1 MTVRELYYKFCQTRS
16 ANTIH
21 GTAKQVADVMEEW
34 FTAGVADGF
43 MMMFPLASGMS
54 DFGTK
59 VIPELQRRGLFR
71 TEYEGTTLRDHL
83 GLKRPLFRHRPDEP
97 TSAL

>member
-1 MTVRELYYKFCQTRS
+1 MTGRELYRKFSQGRS

-21 GTAKQVADVMEEW
+21 GTPKDVADIMEEW
-34 FTAGVADGF
+34 FLGGVADGF
-43 MMMFPLASGMS
+43 MMFFPLVSGMC

-59 VIPELQRRGLFR
+59 IVSELQRRGLFR

-83 GLKRPLFRHRPDEP
+83 GLKRPPFRTHP
-97 TSAL
+97 